1 MKCTQKL
8 SGAITKQ
15 QFEALPWIP
24 ENTSASFQN
33 SNGTFNNLND
43 YFLYSPFFLMQFVL
57 QNNDTLESL
66 AKRSL

>member
-1 MKCTQKL
+1 MKYTHVFKSTGFYGNTMKCTQKL
-8 SGAITKQ
+8 SGAITK

-43 YFLYSPFFLMQFVL
+43 YFLYSPFF
-57 QNNDTLESL
+57 
-66 AKRSL
+66 